1 TAVYLQAEVRPATAE
16 VVTLGGRYDNM
27 TFEYDNHLDL
37 SAGVKTYAKF
47 TPTAGL
53 VYTIGDDAGVYVRYS
68 MGFAPPGLTSIF
80 RRKPDSDPAE
90 FYYNLEPAT
99 FTNYEIGGWMSLVAN
114 KLDIDVSVYKM
125 TGRNELLHIRRA
137 DNATDYQS
145 AGRT

>member
-1 TAVYLQAEVRPATAE
+1 
-16 VVTLGGRYDNM
+16 
-27 TFEYDNHLDL
+27 
-37 SAGVKTYAKF
+37 
-47 TPTAGL
+47 
-53 VYTIGDDAGVYVRYS
+53 
-68 MGFAPPGLTSIF
+68 

-125 TGRNELLHIRRA
+125 TGRYELLHIRRA

-145 AGRT
+145 AGRITHQGVEYGITYRPDPQWTIRFGGTNALHRFDDIALSTRPTDQVQNVNGMTMTAAPSRIANAVVMKKPMWVP